1 MTDNQNPQPTNHA
14 DTPNDTPNPT
24 DVEVVEGELTSDT
37 PSDKQTNPQDN
48 DALTA
53 ARREA
58 EEFKSQWLRA
68 VADYKNYK
76 RRAEQERAELTRSA
90 SAGLLLKL
98 LPIVDDFERAEAG
111 IPAHIAD
118 DAWWGGTRLIGQK
131 LRMLLESEGVT
142 PIAAVGEDFDPNL
155 HDAVMYEDAPGQDGK
170 VVEELQ
176 KGYRLNERVLRPT
189 MVKVG
194 RG

>member
-14 DTPNDTPNPT
+14 DPQNDTPDQTN
-24 DVEVVEGELTSDT
+24 VEVVEGELTTDT
-37 PSDKQTNPQDN
+37 PTDAQPAAHDT

-68 VADYKNYK
+68 MADYKNYK

-90 SAGLLLKL
+90 GAGLLLKL
-98 LPIVDDFERAEAG
+98 LPIVDDFERAEASV
-111 IPAHIAD
+111 PNHIAD
-118 DAWWGGTRLIGQK
+118 DQWWGGTRLIGQK
-131 LRMLLESEGVT
+131 LRMFLESEGVT

-155 HDAVMYEDAPGQDGK
+155 HEAVMYEDAPGQDGK
-170 VVEELQ
+170 VVAELQ
-176 KGYRLNERVLRPT
+176 KGYRLHDRVLRPT